1 MKILTISVGH
11 DASLCILENGKI
23 TYYSMEE
30 RLSRKK
36 HDWSCVQSILK
47 LINLKNTVFDYV
59 IIPYIQYPGEEKG
72 VQAMVNCFQTT
83 GDFSYKEL
91 IVDQS
96 NHHTYH
102 ATCGFYNS
110 NFKKAL
116 CVVVDGSGSYDS
128 KIEEKFKK
136 DYSNCYLKET
146 ESVFLFDRSSEE
158 KLLHRNYFPTSKK
171 EHEGQYVYS
180 YPTEGIPPY
189 EDEIIKISYTLSV
202 GWEFERASVEMGFD
216 WTEAGKVMGLAQYK
230 GYENLLK
237 SPYNTE
243 KWIENVQYAH
253 KIQKETQERVLKLI
267 KKYVKETKVNNV
279 IITGGYGLNC
289 VANNF
294 YIKELP
300 DVNIHVDPICFD
312 AGISIGAAYYYQ
324 IKNNKRVKPLK
335 TVYVG
340 HNEVDYYSKIVGANY
355 FKCSYQDVVD
365 IMLDG
370 NIISMFQCKSEAGQR
385 ALGNRSL
392 LFDPRVENGKDL
404 VNNIKKRENF
414 RPFAGSILQEH
425 FCDWFETNGLKESKY
440 MQYALKVREEFVSK
454 IPAVL
459 HVDSTCRIQTV
470 SKKDNLH
477 YYNLIKC
484 FYKNTG
490 VPIVLN
496 TSFNLAGEPLVETFE
511 DAFNTLQNSKI
522 EYLFLPEI
530 KTMIYQ
536 KN

>member
-1 MKILTISVGH
+1 
-11 DASLCILENGKI
+11 
-23 TYYSMEE
+23 
-30 RLSRKK
+30 
-36 HDWSCVQSILK
+36 
-47 LINLKNTVFDYV
+47 
-59 IIPYIQYPGEEKG
+59 
-72 VQAMVNCFQTT
+72 
-83 GDFSYKEL
+83 
-91 IVDQS
+91 
-96 NHHTYH
+96 
-102 ATCGFYNS
+102 
-110 NFKKAL
+110 
-116 CVVVDGSGSYDS
+116 
-128 KIEEKFKK
+128 
-136 DYSNCYLKET
+136 
-146 ESVFLFDRSSEE
+146 
-158 KLLHRNYFPTSKK
+158 
-171 EHEGQYVYS
+171 
-180 YPTEGIPPY
+180 
-189 EDEIIKISYTLSV
+189 
-202 GWEFERASVEMGFD
+202 
-216 WTEAGKVMGLAQYK
+216 
-230 GYENLLK
+230 
-237 SPYNTE
+237 
-243 KWIENVQYAH
+243 
-253 KIQKETQERVLKLI
+253 
-267 KKYVKETKVNNV
+267 
-279 IITGGYGLNC
+279 
-289 VANNF
+289 
-294 YIKELP
+294 
-300 DVNIHVDPICFD
+300 
-312 AGISIGAAYYYQ
+312 
-324 IKNNKRVKPLK
+324 
-335 TVYVG
+335 
-340 HNEVDYYSKIVGANY
+340 
-355 FKCSYQDVVD
+355 
-365 IMLDG
+365 MLDG